1 MKRTPC
7 NGHRCGR
14 AVQHKMFASVLQ
26 CETSMYNIFNR
37 FLRSAQLEFSGN
49 PWLCWQVKLF
59 SGESQGKLDFCSIHE
74 SRLMLAHTVETF
86 PLDRFQV
93 INLESDWTEMAQR
106 SIFTMHLIFNVFQS
120 LSVIVVTCL
129 GFIKDQEKRLF
140 VFFLVNF
147 FCFCLDFLV
156 SIKAIL
162 LRTTNTHQAYVHS
175 GDTVLSYSFY
185 NKRKLVNS
193 CFWLCFFFF
202 SKKELMQES
211 CFIYLLQYV
220 MTAKNKNM
228 WQTCVCVWRFSLV
241 HIIVMEGLR
250 SVSSR
255 RFVWES
261 VPDFKPCCP

>member
-1 MKRTPC
+1 MKGSPTVEFVFRGLQWLFHPASHYLTSLQMKRTPC
-7 NGHRCGR
+7 NGHHCWR

-74 SRLMLAHTVETF
+74 SHLMLAHTVETF

-129 GFIKDQEKRLF
+129 GFIKDQEKKTIC
-140 VFFLVNF
+140 FFLVIFYF
-147 FCFCLDFLV
+147 FV
-156 SIKAIL
+156 
-162 LRTTNTHQAYVHS
+162 
-175 GDTVLSYSFY
+175 
-185 NKRKLVNS
+185 
-193 CFWLCFFFF
+193 
-202 SKKELMQES
+202 
-211 CFIYLLQYV
+211 
-220 MTAKNKNM
+220 
-228 WQTCVCVWRFSLV
+228 
-241 HIIVMEGLR
+241 
-250 SVSSR
+250 
-255 RFVWES
+255 
-261 VPDFKPCCP
+261 

>member
-129 GFIKDQEKRLF
+129 GFIKDQEKRQF
-140 VFFLVNF
+140 VFFLVIF

-202 SKKELMQES
+202 PRRSWCKRAVLYI
-211 CFIYLLQYV
+211 FYNTLWLLKIKICGKRV
-220 MTAKNKNM
+220 
-228 WQTCVCVWRFSLV
+228 CVCVKVFTRPHHSNGRTTFSFFKTFRLRISPRF
-241 HIIVMEGLR
+241 
-250 SVSSR
+250 
-255 RFVWES
+255 
-261 VPDFKPCCP
+261 

>member
-26 CETSMYNIFNR
+26 CETSMYNIFNC

-129 GFIKDQEKRLF
+129 GFIKDQEKRRF
-140 VFFLVNF
+140 VFFSYF

-228 WQTCVCVWRFSLV
+228 WQTCVCVC
-241 HIIVMEGLR
+241 EGFH
-250 SVSSR
+250 SST
-255 RFVWES
+255 S
-261 VPDFKPCCP
+261 

>member
-26 CETSMYNIFNR
+26 CETSMYNIFNS

-129 GFIKDQEKRLF
+129 DFIKDQEKRRF
-140 VFFLVNF
+140 VFFSCYF
-147 FCFCLDFLV
+147 FWFCLDFLV

>member
-93 INLESDWTEMAQR
+93 INLESDRTEMAQR

-129 GFIKDQEKRLF
+129 GFIKDQEKRRF
-140 VFFLVNF
+140 VFFSCYF

-175 GDTVLSYSFY
+175 GDAVLSYSFY

-220 MTAKNKNM
+220 MTAKNKKYVAN
-228 WQTCVCVWRFSLV
+228 VCVWRFSLV

-261 VPDFKPCCP
+261 VPDFKPYCP

>member
-129 GFIKDQEKRLF
+129 GFIKDQEKRRF
-140 VFFLVNF
+140 VFFSYF

-228 WQTCVCVWRFSLV
+228 WQTCVC
-241 HIIVMEGLR
+241 EGFH
-250 SVSSR
+250 SST
-255 RFVWES
+255 S
-261 VPDFKPCCP
+261 

>member
-120 LSVIVVTCL
+120 VSNCGNMF
-129 GFIKDQEKRLF
+129 GFHKRSRKKTIC
-140 VFFLVNF
+140 FFSCYF

-228 WQTCVCVWRFSLV
+228 WQTCVCVKVFTRPHHSNGRTTFSFLKTFRLRISPRF
-241 HIIVMEGLR
+241 
-250 SVSSR
+250 
-255 RFVWES
+255 
-261 VPDFKPCCP
+261 